1 MEFLGC
7 FMRNPFIKGQKYGQ
21 KDMLEKSY
29 ITYLSIFKLYVI
41 CLPIYGQFCGHFLKK
56 SFIDQAYPHFFADGK
71 YLRNQ
76 FMPVLAGMSG

>member
-7 FMRNPFIKGQKYGQ
+7 FMRNSFIKGQKYGQ

-41 CLPIYGQFCGHFLKK
+41 CLPIYGQFCGPF
-56 SFIDQAYPHFFADGK
+56 
-71 YLRNQ
+71 
-76 FMPVLAGMSG
+76 VV